1 MSDTTRISVVI
12 DMTIRN
18 KMSEQNLTPT
28 EAVRKGLEI
37 LFSDTYNN
45 INSYIEQINSY
56 KHINAIQEAKLSE
69 FDTLKRE
76 LERVHGLLED
86 QKELDRAHMAQVQTL
101 INEISSKEENIRLR
115 DDKILLLSDANN
127 NHNWLKK
134 IKFW

>member
-1 MSDTTRISVVI
+1 MADTTRISVAI

-28 EAVRKGLEI
+28 EAVRKGLDI

-45 INSYIEQINSY
+45 MNSYENQIISY
-56 KHINAIQEAKLSE
+56 KHINAILEAKLSE
-69 FDTLKRE
+69 FETIKNE
-76 LERVHGLLED
+76 LERVHMLLED

-101 INEISSKEENIRLR
+101 INEIRTKEENIRLR

-127 NHNWLKK
+127 YHGWLKK
-134 IKFW
+134 FKFW